1 MKTKLQKRNFA
12 KLLKLNKEL
21 NKSEMMLET
30 MDFRID
36 GISYTIVSEGIEDLR
51 ISIISLE
58 GEC

>member
-12 KLLKLNKEL
+12 KLLKLNKVL
-21 NKSEMMLET
+21 NKWEKKLEI

-36 GISYTIVSEGIEDLR
+36 VIGYIVVSEGIEELR
-51 ISIISLE
+51 ISIESLE